1 MIQLAVFQ
9 MLGVLQGGVRMSSR
23 PATSHQQVTPAQV
36 WPALS
41 LDLRTRVIGLL
52 AQLALNVL
60 VTRPTSEDPGKE
72 VIGVFPTTTAQNPS

>member
-9 MLGVLQGGVRMSSR
+9 MPGVLQGGVRMSSR

-60 VTRPTSEDPGKE
+60 VARPTPEDPGKE
-72 VIGVFPTTTAQNPS
+72 VACVFPTTTAQNPS

>member
-9 MLGVLQGGVRMSSR
+9 MLGVLQGGVHMSSR
-23 PATSHQQVTPAQV
+23 PFTFHQQVTPAQV

-60 VTRPTSEDPGKE
+60 VARPTPEDLGEE
-72 VIGVFPTTTAQNPS
+72 VACVFPTTGAQNPS

>member
-23 PATSHQQVTPAQV
+23 PSTSHQQVTPAQV

-60 VTRPTSEDPGKE
+60 VARPTPEDPRKE
-72 VIGVFPTTTAQNPS
+72 AAGVCPTTTAQNPS

>member
-9 MLGVLQGGVRMSSR
+9 MLGVLQGGVRMPSR

-41 LDLRTRVIGLL
+41 LDLQTRVIGLL
-52 AQLALNVL
+52 AELTLNVL
-60 VTRPTSEDPGKE
+60 VACPTPDDPGK
-72 VIGVFPTTTAQNPS
+72 VVACVCPTTTPQTPS

>member
-9 MLGVLQGGVRMSSR
+9 MPGVLQGGARMPSR
-23 PATSHQQVTPAQV
+23 LSTSHQQVTPAQV

-60 VTRPTSEDPGKE
+60 VARPAPEDPGKE
-72 VIGVFPTTTAQNPS
+72 TACVFPTTGTQNPS